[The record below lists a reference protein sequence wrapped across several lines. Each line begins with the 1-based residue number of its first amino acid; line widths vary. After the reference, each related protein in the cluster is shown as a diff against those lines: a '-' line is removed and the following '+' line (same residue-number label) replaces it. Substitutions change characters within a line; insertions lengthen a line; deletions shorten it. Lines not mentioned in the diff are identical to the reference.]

1 MKVMKFKATIL
12 AGAIAFGSA
21 AYGVHAMGTNSE
33 EANKNTQSAKI
44 SIDEAKSI
52 ALKEVDGKVID
63 VDQDQEG
70 PYVVYEVEVQ
80 TQNGE
85 KDIEINGQ
93 TGKVLKDDD
102 DLLKEQAKITTQE
115 AETIALGKV
124 SGEMT
129 DLDLDYDDRTAK
141 VVYEVEVTH
150 NGLEQDVK
158 IDAVTGDVL
167 HVQKDDDDDD
177 RDDDLDDDN
186 IKSSQVKVTEQKA
199 EGIALKEVDG
209 EVVSIELDEDDGI
222 ALYEIELQSNKGEA
236 EVTVSATNGDVLEVE
251 WDD

>member
-1 MKVMKFKATIL
+1 MKFKATVL

-33 EANKNTQSAKI
+33 EVDKNTQSAKI

-52 ALKEVDGKVID
+52 AVKEVDGKVTD
-63 VDQDQEG
+63 VDQDREG

-80 TQNGE
+80 TPNGE
-85 KDIEINGQ
+85 KEIEINGQ
-93 TGKVLKDDD
+93 TGKVLKDED
-102 DLLKEQAKITTQE
+102 DLLKEQAKITAQE

-167 HVQKDDDDDD
+167 HVQKDEDDHDDD
-177 RDDDLDDDN
+177 RDDEN
-186 IKSSQVKVTEQKA
+186 INSSQVKVTAQKA
-199 EGIALKEVDG
+199 ESIAVKEVDG
-209 EVVSIELDEDDGI
+209 EVVSIELDEDDGV
-222 ALYEIELQSNKGEA
+222 ALYEIEVQSNKGEA

>member
-1 MKVMKFKATIL
+1 MKFKATVL

-33 EANKNTQSAKI
+33 EANKNTQPAKI

-52 ALKEVDGKVID
+52 AVKEVDGKVTD
-63 VDQDQEG
+63 VDQDREG

-80 TQNGE
+80 TSNGE

-93 TGKVLKDDD
+93 TGKVLKDED
-102 DLLKEQAKITTQE
+102 DLLKEQAKITAQE

-129 DLDLDYDDRTAK
+129 DLDLDYDDRTVK

-167 HVQKDDDDDD
+167 HVQKDEDDRDDD
-177 RDDDLDDDN
+177 RDDEN
-186 IKSSQVKVTEQKA
+186 INSSQVKVTAQKA
-199 EGIALKEVDG
+199 ESIAVKEVDG
-209 EVVSIELDEDDGI
+209 EVVSIELDEDDGV
-222 ALYEIELQSNKGEA
+222 ALYEIEVQSNKGEA

>member
-1 MKVMKFKATIL
+1 MKFKATVL

-33 EANKNTQSAKI
+33 ETNKSTQSAKI

-63 VDQDQEG
+63 VDQDREG

-80 TQNGE
+80 NQNGE

-102 DLLKEQAKITTQE
+102 DLLKEQAKITAQE

-167 HVQKDDDDDD
+167 HVQKDDDDD
-177 RDDDLDDDN
+177 RDDDN
-186 IKSSQVKVTEQKA
+186 INSSQVKVTEQKA

-222 ALYEIELQSNKGEA
+222 ALYEIEVQSNKGEV

>member
-1 MKVMKFKATIL
+1 MKFKATVL

-70 PYVVYEVEVQ
+70 SYVVYEVEVQ

-222 ALYEIELQSNKGEA
+222 ALYEIEVQSNKGEA

>member
-1 MKVMKFKATIL
+1 MKVMKFKATVL

-33 EANKNTQSAKI
+33 ETNKSTQSAKI

-63 VDQDQEG
+63 VDQDREG

-80 TQNGE
+80 NQNGE

-102 DLLKEQAKITTQE
+102 DLLKEQAKITAQE

-167 HVQKDDDDDD
+167 HVQKDDDDD
-177 RDDDLDDDN
+177 RDDDN
-186 IKSSQVKVTEQKA
+186 INSSQVKVTEQKA

-222 ALYEIELQSNKGEA
+222 ALYEIEVQSNKGEV

>member
-1 MKVMKFKATIL
+1 MKVMKFKATVL

-33 EANKNTQSAKI
+33 ETNKSTQSAKI

-63 VDQDQEG
+63 VDQDREG

-102 DLLKEQAKITTQE
+102 DLLKEQAKITAQE

-167 HVQKDDDDDD
+167 HVQKDDDDD
-177 RDDDLDDDN
+177 RDDDN
-186 IKSSQVKVTEQKA
+186 INSSQVKVTEQKA

-222 ALYEIELQSNKGEA
+222 ALYEIDPQSNKGEA

>member
-1 MKVMKFKATIL
+1 MKFKATVL

-33 EANKNTQSAKI
+33 ETNKSTQSAKI

-63 VDQDQEG
+63 VDQDREG

-102 DLLKEQAKITTQE
+102 DLLKEQAKITAQE

-167 HVQKDDDDDD
+167 HVQKDDDDD
-177 RDDDLDDDN
+177 RDDDN
-186 IKSSQVKVTEQKA
+186 INSSQVKVTEQKA

-222 ALYEIELQSNKGEA
+222 ALYEIEVQSNKGEA